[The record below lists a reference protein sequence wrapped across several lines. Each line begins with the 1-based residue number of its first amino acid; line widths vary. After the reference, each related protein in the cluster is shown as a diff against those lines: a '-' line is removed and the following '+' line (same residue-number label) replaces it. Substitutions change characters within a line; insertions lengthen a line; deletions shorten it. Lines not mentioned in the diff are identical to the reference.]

1 MNPISI
7 LNSDTSTFLMAT
19 QKVFD
24 VWNDSVSDN
33 FNQQCIEQLKRDWN
47 HYIEQMNVQMR
58 RFMLAERT
66 IDDIIS
72 KYQNKY
78 SRI

>member
-7 LNSDTSTFLMAT
+7 LNSDMSTFLMAT

-24 VWNDSVSDN
+24 VWNDSVSEN

-47 HYIEQMNVQMR
+47 HYMEQMNVRMSLFMR
-58 RFMLAERT
+58 AERT
-66 IDDIIS
+66 IDDEMS
-72 KYQNKY
+72 KYQQKY

>member
-24 VWNDSVSDN
+24 VWNDSVSEA

-47 HYIEQMNVQMR
+47 HYIEQMNVRMNYFMR
-58 RFMLAERT
+58 AEKA
-66 IDDIIS
+66 IDYEMS
-72 KYQNKY
+72 KYQQKY
-78 SRI
+78 SRK